1 MEQKEYITFSD
12 FVCKSTGLTNYPL
25 AYIALD
31 SIGDVNVK
39 SIMTDIIKYITAIE
53 NTPVYDDRKQGQ
65 KIEDV
70 RNFQIPYAIYEY
82 YYLLKDDYVKDTIRK
97 FCNPLKAFQK
107 VFAQY
112 QTDVMDGHCYVS
124 ISEFCNLISSIK
136 FEYSRQ
142 FLTSIQPN

>member
-12 FVCKSTGLTNYPL
+12 FVCKATGLTNYPL
-25 AYIALD
+25 AYIALK
-31 SIGDVNVK
+31 SIGDSNV
-39 SIMTDIIKYITAIE
+39 SGIMTNFLKYIAAIE
-53 NTPVYDDRKQGQ
+53 TPPKFDDRKQGQ

-97 FCNPLKAFQK
+97 FCEPLKAFQK
-107 VFAQY
+107 VFAEY

-124 ISEFCNLISSIK
+124 ISEFCNTISSIK